1 VSLTRGTKGHSVL
14 RKKTYV
20 RKPLVEVEE
29 FYPLTMPIS
38 RRHEVDSDYTTMGSF
53 HNATGFANAVMD
65 DSYDLQHQ
73 SRGRDHHLLKSMNN
87 ALHTDSPPTSPL
99 SSRKSRISSQ
109 HKPRKSTR
117 FDISGTESY
126 KSSKLS
132 DPLKTSK
139 LSDPLKTSKLS
150 DPLKASKMS
159 DSLRSSKLSK
169 ISDSLRAS
177 KPLKLS
183 VSASPEPPIVHKKYE
198 PRKKAKPV
206 ESLELVKVP
215 DSREKGKISGLD
227 RMSPVVEHARSLLN
241 RHRTFGKNTDL
252 DNIAT
257 TAITMPRDL
266 KSDFFS
272 VSPLTNYIRNR
283 WPGQEELPAI
293 ESIEEEPR
301 PKRDLYKN
309 PYLIDSDDEDIDY
322 STIKRPNRKTGDV
335 LKELRGKK
343 LSSDED
349 ARGAYA
355 ISKYA
360 DDDDEGV
367 VERPKHNKRYE
378 IEDSPHDQAMSH
390 LVSAAALRARAVLE
404 NLTGILGRGGMVNVE
419 GDIKPYGGDV
429 TTFRLHT
436 PFHFQGPLMI
446 GEKPAFSYGDDSFE
460 RYMIGLQEKRKEER
474 NKVDKDAKRM
484 TKLTR
489 SLGSEPPKKYSLK
502 PIGYISDDNY
512 DTFSKS
518 LVPYKTKYD
527 KTVIAPSRKKVH
539 FGEGDDDEEE
549 VKKTPTA
556 KLSRELVPY
565 APKSVE
571 DEDMALVPKRRR
583 YPVYEYTEEIPIKL
597 SIEFPGA
604 DGEDKERLSVLEKIR
619 IKALLVGEDKLDDPD
634 RPRTRKPRSRYYAD
648 KVKKM
653 ENQEHLS
660 SLMAIPTPHAISVRA
675 SSAPRKYRLDSR
687 LDAEDLISKPSSY
700 GKMRTQLTDVQDK
713 MDHHRQLMDRYT
725 GSEFDDVID
734 PLALKKAD
742 LGERITPH
750 TDRADAGLATGGGLS
765 ATRTAKY
772 KKRGVL

>member
-1 VSLTRGTKGHSVL
+1 
-14 RKKTYV
+14 
-20 RKPLVEVEE
+20 
-29 FYPLTMPIS
+29 
-38 RRHEVDSDYTTMGSF
+38 MG
-53 HNATGFANAVMD
+53 
-65 DSYDLQHQ
+65 
-73 SRGRDHHLLKSMNN
+73 
-87 ALHTDSPPTSPL
+87 
-99 SSRKSRISSQ
+99 
-109 HKPRKSTR
+109 
-117 FDISGTESY
+117 
-126 KSSKLS
+126 
-132 DPLKTSK
+132 
-139 LSDPLKTSKLS
+139 
-150 DPLKASKMS
+150 
-159 DSLRSSKLSK
+159 
-169 ISDSLRAS
+169 
-177 KPLKLS
+177 
-183 VSASPEPPIVHKKYE
+183 
-198 PRKKAKPV
+198 
-206 ESLELVKVP
+206 
-215 DSREKGKISGLD
+215 
-227 RMSPVVEHARSLLN
+227 
-241 RHRTFGKNTDL
+241 
-252 DNIAT
+252 
-257 TAITMPRDL
+257 
-266 KSDFFS
+266 
-272 VSPLTNYIRNR
+272 
-283 WPGQEELPAI
+283 
-293 ESIEEEPR
+293 
-301 PKRDLYKN
+301 
-309 PYLIDSDDEDIDY
+309 
-322 STIKRPNRKTGDV
+322 
-335 LKELRGKK
+335 
-343 LSSDED
+343 
-349 ARGAYA
+349 
-355 ISKYA
+355 
-360 DDDDEGV
+360 
-367 VERPKHNKRYE
+367 
-378 IEDSPHDQAMSH
+378 
-390 LVSAAALRARAVLE
+390 
-404 NLTGILGRGGMVNVE
+404 
-419 GDIKPYGGDV
+419 
-429 TTFRLHT
+429 
-436 PFHFQGPLMI
+436 I

-583 YPVYEYTEEIPIKL
+583 YPVYEYTEEIPIK
-597 SIEFPGA
+597 
-604 DGEDKERLSVLEKIR
+604 
-619 IKALLVGEDKLDDPD
+619 ALLVGEDKLDDPD

-713 MDHHRQLMDRYT
+713 MDHHRQLMDR
-725 GSEFDDVID
+725 
-734 PLALKKAD
+734 
-742 LGERITPH
+742 H